1 MTALVRDPIPL
12 PARPGG
18 RPPAAGAASL
28 ALRPLLDPP
37 RRPARVIAVFPSA
50 LYLEMR
56 GGPEPRVLA
65 VVTSDAH
72 RLPNA
77 VVLVA
82 TRREHPFRAVREG
95 GDALVGDGRVE
106 ADGLRVRVR
115 RWWDPSPALG
125 TLQPAALA
133 AGVRS
138 LEAALEAALDGAGMA
153 GGGLAGHPDPV
164 ELAAACAAGD
174 LAGAV
179 EAAERIV
186 GLGPGLTPSGDDI
199 LCGLLV
205 SLRLVGG
212 AVRHG
217 RPVHLRGTDAQA
229 HSAHQA
235 VPLRGDDPPHPP
247 VRSAHDAV
255 PLRGGDPPHPPV
267 RSAHEAVRLADWLG
281 AAVTADAGTRTTA
294 LAATLLHC
302 ATAGGAGA
310 EVAAVLRCVAGHEPP
325 DTAVRRLLAVGHT
338 SGTDLAQGVLAGC
351 RAVLALTAHA
361 SRAGRPAP
369 RVSA

>member
-12 PARPGG
+12 PARPRR

-56 GGPEPRVLA
+56 GGAEPRVLA
-65 VVTSDAH
+65 VVTSDAG

-77 VVLVA
+77 VVVVA
-82 TRREHPFRAVREG
+82 TRREHPFRSVREG
-95 GDALVGDGRVE
+95 GDALVGEGRVE
-106 ADGLRVRVR
+106 ADGLAVRVR
-115 RWWDPSPALG
+115 RWWDPSPALAAM
-125 TLQPAALA
+125 QPAALA
-133 AGVRS
+133 RGVR
-138 LEAALEAALDGAGMA
+138 ALEDELASAGALTAAGPA
-153 GGGLAGHPDPV
+153 GGGLDGHPDPAG
-164 ELAAACAAGD
+164 LAAACAAGD
-174 LAGAV
+174 LADAV

-217 RPVHLRGTDAQA
+217 EA
-229 HSAHQA
+229 
-235 VPLRGDDPPHPP
+235 
-247 VRSAHDAV
+247 
-255 PLRGGDPPHPPV
+255 
-267 RSAHEAVRLADWLG
+267 AVRMADWIG

-302 ATAGGAGA
+302 AAAGGAGA
-310 EVAAVLRCVAGHEPP
+310 EVAAVLRFVGGHEPP
-325 DTAVRRLLAVGHT
+325 GGAGQSAVRRLLSVGHT
-338 SGTDLAQGVLAGC
+338 SGADLAHGVLAGC
-351 RAVLALTAHA
+351 RAALALSAATA
-361 SRAGRPAP
+361 R
-369 RVSA
+369 SAAKVTA

>member
-164 ELAAACAAGD
+164 DLAAACAAGD

-217 RPVHLRGTDAQA
+217 RPV
-229 HSAHQA
+229 
-235 VPLRGDDPPHPP
+235 PL
-247 VRSAHDAV
+247 HD
-255 PLRGGDPPHPPV
+255 
-267 RSAHEAVRLADWLG
+267 AVRLADWLG

-351 RAVLALTAHA
+351 RAVLTLTAHA
-361 SRAGRPAP
+361 SRAGRPTP

>member
-12 PARPGG
+12 PARPGR

-37 RRPARVIAVFPSA
+37 RRAARVIAVFPAA

-77 VVLVA
+77 VVVVA
-82 TRREHPFRAVREG
+82 ARREQPFRSIREG
-95 GDALVGDGRVE
+95 AEAWVGDGRVE
-106 ADGLRVRVR
+106 TGPLHVRVR
-115 RWWDPSPALG
+115 RWWDPSPVLAPVQPSALAYG
-125 TLQPAALA
+125 VRTLEAELADAGMLTGARTAGGGLGDHPDPAALA
-133 AGVRS
+133 
-138 LEAALEAALDGAGMA
+138 EY
-153 GGGLAGHPDPV
+153 
-164 ELAAACAAGD
+164 CAAGD

-205 SLRLVGG
+205 SLRCVGD
-212 AVRHG
+212 ALRTG
-217 RPVHLRGTDAQA
+217 RAPLLRGA
-229 HSAHQA
+229 
-235 VPLRGDDPPHPP
+235 GPPHSPG
-247 VRSAHDAV
+247 RSAPDGV
-255 PLRGGDPPHPPV
+255 F
-267 RSAHEAVRLADWLG
+267 LADWLG

-302 ATAGGAGA
+302 AAAGGAGA
-310 EVAAVLRCVAGHEPP
+310 DVAAVLRCVAGHEPA
-325 DTAVRRLLAVGHT
+325 DATATGQAVRRLLAVGHT
-338 SGTDLAQGVLAGC
+338 SGADLAHGVLAGC
-351 RAVLALTAHA
+351 RAALALTAVRSA
-361 SRAGRPAP
+361 SRVTA
-369 RVSA
+369 

>member
-12 PARPGG
+12 PARPG
-18 RPPAAGAASL
+18 RRAPAAGAASL

-37 RRPARVIAVFPSA
+37 RRAARVIAVFPSA

-65 VVTSDAH
+65 VVTSDAN
-72 RLPNA
+72 RLPNS
-77 VVLVA
+77 VVVVA
-82 TRREHPFRAVREG
+82 TRREQPFRSIREG
-95 GDALVGDGRVE
+95 GEAWVGDGRVE
-106 ADGLRVRVR
+106 AGPLQVRVR
-115 RWWDPSPALG
+115 RWWDPSPVLG
-125 TLQPAALA
+125 PMHAAALA
-133 AGVRS
+133 GGVR
-138 LEAALEAALDGAGMA
+138 ALEAELTGAGTLTGAGPA
-153 GGGLAGHPDPV
+153 GGGLGDHPDPV
-164 ELAAACAAGD
+164 ALAECCAAGD

-205 SLRLVGG
+205 SLRCVGD

-217 RPVHLRGTDAQA
+217 QA
-229 HSAHQA
+229 
-235 VPLRGDDPPHPP
+235 
-247 VRSAHDAV
+247 RS
-255 PLRGGDPPHPPV
+255 LRGGDPPHPPV
-267 RSAHEAVRLADWLG
+267 RSAHEGVWLADWLG

-302 ATAGGAGA
+302 AAAGGAGA

-325 DTAVRRLLAVGHT
+325 DSPAIGQAVRRLLAVGHT
-338 SGTDLAQGVLAGC
+338 SGVDLAHGVLAGC
-351 RAVLALTAHA
+351 RAALALTAVRHA
-361 SRAGRPAP
+361 SRVTA
-369 RVSA
+369 

>member
-12 PARPGG
+12 PARPGR

-37 RRPARVIAVFPSA
+37 RRAARVIAVFPSA

-77 VVLVA
+77 VVVVA
-82 TRREHPFRAVREG
+82 TRREQPFRSIREG
-95 GDALVGDGRVE
+95 GEAWVGDGQVE
-106 ADGLRVRVR
+106 AGPLHARVR

-125 TLQPAALA
+125 PMHASALARGLRALEDELTGAGTLTGGAMTGGGLADHPDPAALA
-133 AGVRS
+133 DR
-138 LEAALEAALDGAGMA
+138 
-153 GGGLAGHPDPV
+153 
-164 ELAAACAAGD
+164 CAAGD

-212 AVRHG
+212 AVRGG
-217 RPVHLRGTDAQA
+217 RTGVW
-229 HSAHQA
+229 
-235 VPLRGDDPPHPP
+235 
-247 VRSAHDAV
+247 
-255 PLRGGDPPHPPV
+255 
-267 RSAHEAVRLADWLG
+267 LAEWLG

-302 ATAGGAGA
+302 AAAGGAGA

-325 DTAVRRLLAVGHT
+325 DAPTTGQAVRRLLAVGHT
-338 SGTDLAQGVLAGC
+338 SGTDLAHGVLAGC
-351 RAVLALTAHA
+351 RAALALTAVRQA
-361 SRAGRPAP
+361 SRVTA
-369 RVSA
+369 

>member
-1 MTALVRDPIPL
+1 MTALVRDPVRL
-12 PARPGG
+12 AARPGR
-18 RPPAAGAASL
+18 RPPTAGAASL

-37 RRPARVIAVFPSA
+37 RRAARVIAVFPAA

-65 VVTSDAH
+65 VVTSDAG

-77 VVLVA
+77 VVIVA
-82 TRREHPFRAVREG
+82 TRRDHPFRSVREG
-95 GDALVGDGRVE
+95 GDAFVGDGRVE
-106 ADGLRVRVR
+106 ADGLNVRIR

-125 TLQPAALA
+125 AMQPAALA
-133 AGVRS
+133 RGVR
-138 LEAALEAALDGAGMA
+138 ALEGELAAAGALTAAGTA
-153 GGGLAGHPDPV
+153 GGGLAGHPDPAA
-164 ELAAACAAGD
+164 LAEACAAGD

-205 SLRLVGG
+205 ALRLVGE

-217 RPVHLRGTDAQA
+217 GT
-229 HSAHQA
+229 
-235 VPLRGDDPPHPP
+235 
-247 VRSAHDAV
+247 
-255 PLRGGDPPHPPV
+255 
-267 RSAHEAVRLADWLG
+267 AVRLADWLG

-302 ATAGGAGA
+302 AAGGHAGA
-310 EVAAVLRCVAGHEPP
+310 EVTAVLRCVAGHEPASA
-325 DTAVRRLLAVGHT
+325 AVRRLLAVGHT
-338 SGTDLAQGVLAGC
+338 SGADLAHGVLTGC
-351 RAVLALTAHA
+351 RAVLALTAPA
-361 SRAGRPAP
+361 ARRGSRVTA
-369 RVSA
+369 

>member
-37 RRPARVIAVFPSA
+37 RRAARVIAVFPSA
-50 LYLEMR
+50 LYLELR

-77 VVLVA
+77 VVVVA
-82 TRREHPFRAVREG
+82 TRREHPFRSVREG
-95 GDALVGDGRVE
+95 GDAFVGDGRIE
-106 ADGLRVRVR
+106 ADALQVRVR
-115 RWWDPSPALG
+115 RWWDPAPALG
-125 TLQPAALA
+125 ALAPAVLA

-138 LEAALEAALDGAGMA
+138 LEEALTGAGMV

-164 ELAAACAAGD
+164 ELAGRCAAGD

-212 AVRHG
+212 AVRQG
-217 RPVHLRGTDAQA
+217 QA
-229 HSAHQA
+229 L
-235 VPLRGDDPPHPP
+235 PLPGGEPPHPA
-247 VRSAHDAV
+247 VRSAHA
-255 PLRGGDPPHPPV
+255 
-267 RSAHEAVRLADWLG
+267 AVRLADWLG

-302 ATAGGAGA
+302 AAAGGAGA
-310 EVAAVLRCVAGHEPP
+310 EVAGVLRCVAGQEPP
-325 DTAVRRLLAVGHT
+325 AAAVRRLLSVGHT
-338 SGTDLAQGVLAGC
+338 SGTDLAHGVLAGC
-351 RAVLALTAHA
+351 RAALALTAHTPHA
-361 SRAGRPAP
+361 ARRTP
-369 RVSA
+369 RVPA

>member
-37 RRPARVIAVFPSA
+37 RRAARVIAVFPSA
-50 LYLEMR
+50 VYVEMR

-77 VVLVA
+77 VVVVA
-82 TRREHPFRAVREG
+82 TRREHPFRSVREG
-95 GDALVGDGRVE
+95 GDAFVGDGRVE

-115 RWWDPSPALG
+115 RWWDPSPVLG
-125 TLQPAALA
+125 GMQPAALA
-133 AGVRS
+133 TGVRS
-138 LEAALEAALDGAGMA
+138 LEAAFTDAGMA
-153 GGGLAGHPDPV
+153 GGGLAGHPDPDA
-164 ELAAACAAGD
+164 LARCCAAGD

-205 SLRLVGG
+205 SLRLVGD

-217 RPVHLRGTDAQA
+217 RT
-229 HSAHQA
+229 A
-235 VPLRGDDPPHPP
+235 VW
-247 VRSAHDAV
+247 
-255 PLRGGDPPHPPV
+255 
-267 RSAHEAVRLADWLG
+267 LADWLG

-302 ATAGGAGA
+302 AAAGGAGA

-325 DTAVRRLLAVGHT
+325 TAAVRRLLAVGHT
-338 SGTDLAQGVLAGC
+338 SGTDLALGVLAGC
-351 RAVLALTAHA
+351 RATLALTARTAHTAHA
-361 SRAGRPAP
+361 TRRTP
-369 RVSA
+369 RVPA

>member
-1 MTALVRDPIPL
+1 MTALVRDPIAL

-77 VVLVA
+77 VVVGA
-82 TRREHPFRAVREG
+82 TRREHPFRGVREG
-95 GDALVGDGRVE
+95 GEAFAGDGRVE

-125 TLQPAALA
+125 GMQPAALA
-133 AGVRS
+133 AGVR
-138 LEAALEAALDGAGMA
+138 ALEDALAAAGAS
-153 GGGLAGHPDPV
+153 GGGLAGHPGPA
-164 ELAAACAAGD
+164 ELAEACAAGD

-205 SLRLVGG
+205 SLRLVGD

-217 RPVHLRGTDAQA
+217 RR
-229 HSAHQA
+229 A
-235 VPLRGDDPPHPP
+235 VW
-247 VRSAHDAV
+247 
-255 PLRGGDPPHPPV
+255 
-267 RSAHEAVRLADWLG
+267 LADWLG

-302 ATAGGAGA
+302 AAAGGAGA
-310 EVAAVLRCVAGHEPP
+310 EVAAVLRGVAGHEPP
-325 DTAVRRLLAVGHT
+325 ALPVRRLLAVGHT
-338 SGTDLAQGVLAGC
+338 SGADLAQGVLAGC
-351 RAVLALTAHA
+351 RAALALTTDAEA
-361 SRAGRPAP
+361 ARRAP

>member
-1 MTALVRDPIPL
+1 L

-37 RRPARVIAVFPSA
+37 RRPARGIAVFPSA

-65 VVTSDAH
+65 VVTSGAH
-72 RLPNA
+72 RRPNA
-77 VVLVA
+77 VVVGA
-82 TRREHPFRAVREG
+82 TRREHPFRGVREG
-95 GDALVGDGRVE
+95 GEAFAGDGRVE

-125 TLQPAALA
+125 AMQPAALA
-133 AGVRS
+133 EGGR
-138 LEAALEAALDGAGMA
+138 ALEDALAAAGAS
-153 GGGLAGHPDPV
+153 GGGLAGHPGPA
-164 ELAAACAAGD
+164 ELAEACAAGD

-205 SLRLVGG
+205 SLRLVGD

-217 RPVHLRGTDAQA
+217 RR
-229 HSAHQA
+229 A
-235 VPLRGDDPPHPP
+235 VW
-247 VRSAHDAV
+247 
-255 PLRGGDPPHPPV
+255 
-267 RSAHEAVRLADWLG
+267 LADWLG

-302 ATAGGAGA
+302 AAAGGAGA
-310 EVAAVLRCVAGHEPP
+310 EVAAVLRGVAGHEPP
-325 DTAVRRLLAVGHT
+325 ALPVRRLLAVGHT
-338 SGTDLAQGVLAGC
+338 SGADLAQGVLAGC
-351 RAVLALTAHA
+351 RAALALTTDAEA
-361 SRAGRPAP
+361 ARRAP

>member
-1 MTALVRDPIPL
+1 VTALVRDPIPL
-12 PARPGG
+12 PARPRR

-56 GGPEPRVLA
+56 GGAEPRVLA
-65 VVTSDAH
+65 VVTSDAG

-77 VVLVA
+77 VVVVA
-82 TRREHPFRAVREG
+82 TRREHPFRSVREG
-95 GDALVGDGRVE
+95 GDALVGEGRVE
-106 ADGLRVRVR
+106 ADGLAVRVR
-115 RWWDPSPALG
+115 RWWDPSPALAAM
-125 TLQPAALA
+125 QPAALA
-133 AGVRS
+133 RGVR
-138 LEAALEAALDGAGMA
+138 ALEDELASAGALTAAGPA
-153 GGGLAGHPDPV
+153 GGGLDGHPDPAG
-164 ELAAACAAGD
+164 LAAACAAGD
-174 LAGAV
+174 LADAV

-217 RPVHLRGTDAQA
+217 EA
-229 HSAHQA
+229 
-235 VPLRGDDPPHPP
+235 
-247 VRSAHDAV
+247 
-255 PLRGGDPPHPPV
+255 
-267 RSAHEAVRLADWLG
+267 AVRMADWIG

-302 ATAGGAGA
+302 AAAGGAGA
-310 EVAAVLRCVAGHEPP
+310 EVAAVLRFVGGHEPP
-325 DTAVRRLLAVGHT
+325 GGAGQSAVRRLLSVGHT
-338 SGTDLAQGVLAGC
+338 SGADLAHGVLAGC
-351 RAVLALTAHA
+351 RAALALSAATA
-361 SRAGRPAP
+361 R
-369 RVSA
+369 SAAKVTA